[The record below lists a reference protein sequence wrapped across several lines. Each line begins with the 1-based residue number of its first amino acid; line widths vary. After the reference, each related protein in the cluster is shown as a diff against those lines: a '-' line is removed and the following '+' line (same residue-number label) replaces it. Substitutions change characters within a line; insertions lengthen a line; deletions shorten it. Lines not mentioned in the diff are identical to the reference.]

1 MIIFLGLVSGIIV
14 GFGVA
19 QAWRD
24 VSGQLMQD
32 KHNETVIL
40 QGKEIARLRAQVA
53 SLIGKT

>member
-1 MIIFLGLVSGIIV
+1 MIIFLGLVFGIMV

-24 VSGQLMQD
+24 VSRQLMQD